1 MTGETK
7 VLYDIRTEPAPVGG
21 TVASGLGGVLVG
33 VVLLAVVW
41 RHRERAA
48 RVFALL
54 WIFGWGGLSA
64 YSALGIL
71 SRHRDAQ
78 GWLEARSVEVVE
90 GVVENLSPA
99 TADRSGVET
108 FRIGERI
115 FRIEDGQTKAP
126 GLNRSS
132 VRGGPVR
139 GRATVRLTLHE
150 GTILRVE
157 ELAPP
162 AAAPAAGKAGSAPL

>member
-1 MTGETK
+1 VDALTK

-21 TVASGLGGVLVG
+21 TIASGVGGVLVG

-48 RVFALL
+48 RLFAVL
-54 WIFGWGGLSA
+54 WILSWGALSA
-64 YSALGIL
+64 WTAYGIV
-71 SRHRDAQ
+71 SRHRDAR
-78 GWLEARSVEVVE
+78 GWLESRSVEVVE
-90 GVVENLSPA
+90 GRVDDLSPA
-99 TADRSGVET
+99 TSDRKGIET
-108 FRIGERI
+108 FRIGDRL
-115 FRIEDGQTKAP
+115 FRIEDGQTKTP

-132 VRGGPVR
+132 VRGGPIR
-139 GRATVRLTLHE
+139 SRTTVRLTVHD

-162 AAAPAAGKAGSAPL
+162 LAQPTAP

>member
-1 MTGETK
+1 MSAETK

-21 TVASGLGGVLVG
+21 TIVSGLGGVLVG

-41 RHRERAA
+41 RHRQRAA
-48 RVFALL
+48 RTFALL

-64 YSALGIL
+64 FTAYGIA
-71 SRHRDAQ
+71 SRHRDAR
-78 GWLEARSVEVVE
+78 GWLESRSVEVVE
-90 GVVENLSPA
+90 GKVDQLSPA
-99 TADRSGVET
+99 TSDQKGIET
-108 FRIGERI
+108 FRIGDRL
-115 FRIEDGQTKAP
+115 FRIEDGQTRTP

-132 VRGGPVR
+132 VRGGPIR
-139 GRATVRLTLHE
+139 SRATVRLTVHD

-162 AAAPAAGKAGSAPL
+162 PAKPSAS